1 MEGSGRAL
9 GFQGV
14 KDQLNQKF
22 KLMVEGLG
30 NDLYSNMP
38 PHANA
43 LWARSLHKFN
53 MGAVAEIR
61 T

>member
-43 LWARSLHKFN
+43 IWA
-53 MGAVAEIR
+53 
-61 T
+61 